1 MGGVSAQSP
10 PPHYDFHM
18 PDAHQDDPRDAPDN
32 PSNNGP
38 ALNAHAARPSQR
50 QPNRQSAY
58 PESVQRLID
67 AFSRLPGIGAR
78 TAERLA
84 FFVLK
89 SPEQDAFDLAAALAD
104 VKHNVRSCSIC
115 FNLTEQDP
123 CPICR
128 DENRQKGL
136 LLVVEQPKDLISLE
150 QTGMH
155 KGVYHVLMGRIS
167 PLEGVGPDD
176 LTIDGLLRRVDDP
189 QNNGGEPVEEV
200 ILGLTPT
207 VEGDGT
213 ALHLAEELR
222 RRGARVTRLARGL
235 PSGAQLEYVSKAAL
249 ADAIQGRQSM
259 E

>member
-1 MGGVSAQSP
+1 
-10 PPHYDFHM
+10 M
-18 PDAHQDDPRDAPDN
+18 PDAPETPSATPQKPNASPR
-32 PSNNGP
+32 
-38 ALNAHAARPSQR
+38 AHST
-50 QPNRQSAY
+50 PNRARQSAY

-67 AFSRLPGIGAR
+67 GFSRLPGIGQR

-89 SPEQDAFDLAAALAD
+89 SPEQDALDLAAALAD
-104 VKHNVRSCSIC
+104 VKRNVRSCSIC

-128 DENRQKGL
+128 DATRQKGL
-136 LLVVEQPKDLISLE
+136 VLVVEQPKDLISLE

-155 KGVYHVLMGRIS
+155 KGLYHVLMGRIS
-167 PLEGVGPDD
+167 PLEGVGPED
-176 LTIDGLLRRVDDP
+176 LTIDGLLRRIDDP
-189 QNNGGEPVEEV
+189 QTNGGAPVEEI

-213 ALHLAEELR
+213 ALYLAAELR